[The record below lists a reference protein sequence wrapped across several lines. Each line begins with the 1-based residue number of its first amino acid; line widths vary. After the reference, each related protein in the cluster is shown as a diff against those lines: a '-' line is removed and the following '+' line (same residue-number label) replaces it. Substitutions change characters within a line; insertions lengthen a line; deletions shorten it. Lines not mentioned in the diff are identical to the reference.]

1 MASQGTAVDVL
12 DHTQFLHQA
21 QVLPERADLAPL
33 PAGQL
38 LMGDHTS
45 ARIPHRGLRPRC
57 RA

>member
-38 LMGDHTS
+38 LMGATAPVHGS
-45 ARIPHRGLRPRC
+45 CIGA
-57 RA
+57 